1 MAENIGKMF
10 LNWLKMLE
18 MRKIIPLLY
27 IIPIGDFMMETRS
40 VKRAILLEIY
50 PKKQLFPNKS
60 SFLPMKYV
68 PI

>member
-50 PKKQLFPNKS
+50 PKNNY
-60 SFLPMKYV
+60 FLINHHFCP
-68 PI
+68 